1 MLILDRVQ
9 VIYDRH
15 ILGVKSVSLA
25 VEEGKLVALMGP
37 NGAGKSTTLKAI
49 SGVIKLERGEV
60 TRGSI
65 LFENRHIA
73 NKSPEEAAKLGIL
86 HVLEGR
92 RVFEEMTVEEHLRL
106 AARTA
111 RRFGK
116 SPEPELVF
124 RYFPRLKELLGRRAG
139 YLSGG
144 EQQMLVIGMALMIRP
159 KVMLL
164 DEPSLGLSPKAVY
177 DLFQILKDINRNEGI
192 TLLLAEQNVA
202 VSLEIAHYGYIMESG
217 HIVLDG
223 PASSL
228 KENPDVKEFYL
239 GLKGGYRDVKYWKR
253 KKRYL

>member
-111 RRFGK
+111 RRFG
-116 SPEPELVF
+116 
-124 RYFPRLKELLGRRAG
+124 
-139 YLSGG
+139 
-144 EQQMLVIGMALMIRP
+144 
-159 KVMLL
+159 
-164 DEPSLGLSPKAVY
+164 
-177 DLFQILKDINRNEGI
+177 
-192 TLLLAEQNVA
+192 
-202 VSLEIAHYGYIMESG
+202 
-217 HIVLDG
+217 
-223 PASSL
+223 
-228 KENPDVKEFYL
+228 
-239 GLKGGYRDVKYWKR
+239 
-253 KKRYL
+253 